1 MDITSIASLGSELSA
16 ARDGQAIQTTV
27 LKKALDSQA
36 QGVMALIDAL
46 PPVNPP
52 HLGQNIDI
60 KV

>member
-1 MDITSIASLGSELSA
+1 MDITSITALGSDLSA
-16 ARDGQAIQTTV
+16 AQNGQAIQMTV

-36 QGVMALIDAL
+36 QGAMALIDAL